1 MNILKIF
8 ILLSLVFFN
17 ASYAEAKGI
26 PYCSKKLTRGCV
38 KPKRGQTAKNYF
50 APKYN
55 EQKSSVKA
63 KSKKLA
69 KNLNQKKVKK
79 VKRGTASDLE
89 LKLNIKKKSK

>member
-8 ILLSLVFFN
+8 ILLSLVFFTTN
-17 ASYAEAKGI
+17 YAEAKSI
-26 PYCSKKLTRGCV
+26 PYCSKKVTRGCV
-38 KPKRGQTAKNYF
+38 KPKWGQTAKNYF

-55 EQKSSVKA
+55 EKKSSVKP

-79 VKRGTASDLE
+79 GKRGTASDLE